1 MNQMFRSHWILLAV
15 LLMWVPL
22 AQAGFDEA
30 VEATNAGDFDT
41 AFKEFSVLAEQ
52 GDERAQQSL
61 AWMYFEGQGR
71 DVDYAKAAYW
81 YRKAAEQGSITAQI
95 NLAQIYAYGQGVTQD
110 FSQAAHWW
118 GRLAEQG
125 DVRSQAALGGLYY
138 QGQGVK
144 QDYAKAAE
152 LWRQAAEQGYME
164 AQLNLGL
171 MYGKGQG
178 VKQDDVRAYAWLTA
192 AATQGNEVA
201 DSSRE
206 FALMQLGEAQRKQ
219 AEALAKELVRRY
231 VEPFA
236 SSAGDENSL

>member
-1 MNQMFRSHWILLAV
+1 MKQIFRFQWMLLV
-15 LLMWVPL
+15 MLLMPVSL
-22 AQAGFDEA
+22 TQAGFDEA
-30 VEATNAGDFDT
+30 VEAANVGDFDT

-71 DVDYAKAAYW
+71 DVDYAKAVYW
-81 YRKAAEQGSITAQI
+81 YRKAAGQGNITAQI
-95 NLAQIYAYGQGVTQD
+95 NLAQMYAYGQGVAQD

-118 GRLAEQG
+118 RRLAEQG
-125 DVRSQAALGGLYY
+125 DARSQTALGGLYY

-144 QDYAKAAE
+144 KDYAKAAE

-178 VKQDDVRAYAWLTA
+178 VEQDDVRAYAWLTA
-192 AATQGNEVA
+192 ATTQGNDVA

-206 FALMQLGEAQRKQ
+206 FALTQLDEAQREQ
-219 AEALAKELVRRY
+219 AEVLAKELVRKY

-236 SSAGDENSL
+236 SSADDEKLL